1 MRQRA
6 TRIKPGDVLLCYLT
20 GVMRWVGALEV
31 VGPTGDARP
40 IWASDPF
47 PVRFAVKPLVM
58 LDPECGVLMNQF
70 EESSISTVGRSIEVD
85 SRLSRNDPN
94 LFKREGDGKFVLEA
108 LREAERNPV
117 AKPVDPRKLA
127 RKASYFKVEFR
138 KGKVAVPTIVSVPE
152 HDDEPADVASTAPA
166 EPATR
171 HTEIQY
177 HLLRLGAELG
187 LDVWVAR
194 NDRSR
199 KYNGEL
205 LGAMPGMLDELPTQ
219 FNDATNRTIEL
230 IDVLWLKGNTILA
243 AFEIEATTSIYS
255 GLLRMSDLLALQP
268 NLDLALYLV
277 APDKRRAKVR
287 QEIAR
292 PTFSYREKPLPKVCG
307 FIGFGKL
314 MDKVEGI
321 RQLGLGGSLKPDF
334 LKTTAEYFSDPEK
347 VQTRKAAQVPSTAAE
362 SSAAP
367 RANSTVHT
375 LVTTRIPHPPHNF
388 PLPPR
393 LATEQPSPNLKSRSS
408 RALPP
413 EGRIGQEIAF

>member
-1 MRQRA
+1 MNYWLDLFTGTTWDEFRNAGANISGFRERMRKRA
-6 TRIKPGDVLLCYLT
+6 KRIKPGDVLLCYLT

-31 VGPTGDARP
+31 VRPTSDASP
-40 IWASDPF
+40 IWASDAF

-58 LDPECGVLMNQF
+58 LDPECGVLMKQF
-70 EESSISTVGRSIEVD
+70 EGKLDFYRGPEHRGGFKAFLRMS
-85 SRLSRNDPN
+85 PN
-94 LFKREGDGKFVLEA
+94 LFKREGDGTVVLDA
-108 LREAERNPV
+108 LRESERNPV
-117 AKPVDPRKLA
+117 ATPVDPRKLA
-127 RKASYFKVEFR
+127 RKPSYFKVEYR

-152 HDDEPADVASTAPA
+152 QDDDDLAEVDSKSRS

-177 HLLRLGAELG
+177 NLLRLGAELG

-199 KYNGEL
+199 NFEGEL
-205 LGAMPGMLDELPTQ
+205 LGTMAGMLDELPTQ

-255 GLLRMSDLLALQP
+255 GLLRTSDLLALQP
-268 NLDLALYLV
+268 NLDLDLFLV
-277 APDKRRAKVR
+277 APDDRRAKVR

-292 PTFSYREKPLPKVCG
+292 PTFAYREKPLPKVCG

-321 RQLGLGGSLKPDF
+321 RRLGLARSLKPEF
-334 LKTTAEYFSDPEK
+334 LKTTAEYFSDPE
-347 VQTRKAAQVPSTAAE
+347 
-362 SSAAP
+362 
-367 RANSTVHT
+367 ANH
-375 LVTTRIPHPPHNF
+375 
-388 PLPPR
+388 
-393 LATEQPSPNLKSRSS
+393 
-408 RALPP
+408 
-413 EGRIGQEIAF
+413 